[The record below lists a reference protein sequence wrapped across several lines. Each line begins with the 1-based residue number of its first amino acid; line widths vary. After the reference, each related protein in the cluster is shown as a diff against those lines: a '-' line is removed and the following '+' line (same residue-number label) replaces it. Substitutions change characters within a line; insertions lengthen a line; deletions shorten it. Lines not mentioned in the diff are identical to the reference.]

1 MYFMYYLIYKVN
13 VLNYD
18 SIYYLSSHLY
28 YLREL
33 TVLHASC
40 IINNLIVN
48 AIDIEG
54 IKILSENFKNIS
66 NLLELNL
73 RNNELCKNGVEYL
86 SDNLKYISKLTY
98 INLYGIIIKL

>member
-1 MYFMYYLIYKVN
+1 MYYLK
-13 VLNYD
+13 
-18 SIYYLSSHLY
+18 
-28 YLREL
+28 EL

-40 IINNLIVN
+40 IIYNLIVN
-48 AIDIEG
+48 TIEIEG

-73 RNNELCKNGVEYL
+73 RNNELCKKGVEYL

-98 INLYGIIIKL
+98 INLYGIIIKI